1 MNAVK
6 LLKKQHRDVKKL
18 FREAEAASSP
28 ERCRKL
34 VEQISDQLAVHATIE
49 EKIFYPGAMTEKSE
63 DLLRE
68 AVEEHLGVK
77 RIITDLLGDR
87 PTDPQYPAKVTVL
100 KEMIEH
106 HVEEEEES
114 LFPRTERA
122 LGDEVLEEMGSR
134 MQAMAE
140 ELMSRGHPRDAVPSE
155 TKAPAPLPEP
165 TTTSSKGRRQPNRE
179 LRSSR

>member
-1 MNAVK
+1 MNAIK
-6 LLKKQHRDVKKL
+6 LLKKQHKDVKKL
-18 FREAEAASSP
+18 FKEAEDASSP
-28 ERCRKL
+28 DRCRKL

-77 RIITDLLGDR
+77 RVIADLLGDQ
-87 PTDPQYPAKVTVL
+87 PTDPQYMAKVTVL

-106 HVEEEEES
+106 HVEEEEGT

-122 LGDEVLEEMGSR
+122 LGEEALDEMGAQ
-134 MQAMAE
+134 MEAMAA
-140 ELMSRGHPRDAVPSE
+140 ELLAEGHPRDAVPKE
-155 TKAPAPLPEP
+155 TRAPAQLPAP
-165 TTTSSKGRRQPNRE
+165 STSPAKRGA
-179 LRSSR
+179 SRNGEMRAR